1 MSIFNEYPSVANM
14 NRTKNLL
21 CIVPPYFTS
30 GAPPLGPASLLAH
43 LRANGHDDFEFLDLR
58 LWVPNA
64 YAPTYRA
71 TGVFGETYIM
81 DVPDLPLVLDIL
93 RNFGKGS
100 VPLPDFDDNFYRF
113 CFERGINAR
122 SLGDYLTGMY
132 RFLGAAL
139 DQLPDLAFVGFSLWS
154 SNYLTTLIAAAY
166 LKIRK
171 NPPFIVFGGP
181 QTTESKASAELA
193 LRSGIADIVAVGE
206 GEQTLLQIYETFS
219 RSQGPP
225 ADVLPGTIRYNQA
238 TRTFESARRPLLR
251 MSRIPLPAFDKLP
264 LMSYQRRNTSTRTLT
279 YELSR
284 GCTDKCVFCSEWVFW
299 ERIRNDDIAQVV
311 ENVARLKRDYGTEAV
326 WFMDSL
332 LNATPHRLQVLG
344 EEMLR
349 RNLGLK
355 WGGYLRA
362 NVDRETAVLLERAGF
377 EFTFVGVESLSDE
390 TLSQMNKHRT
400 GSDNLDAL
408 ESLLSS
414 GINRV
419 VAGFIPGF
427 PGDTRN
433 RFVRTASMLADIQR
447 RYPGRFRVNVEPFI
461 LSPNQPMYQNM
472 ADFGLTPIKWE
483 DRYLDTAEDYR
494 DITSDVFCS
503 VEGPNQGLD
512 RLGELRVAQS
522 VNLTV
527 SDRPDPF
534 LYYEGEAVS
543 TDRLDLVEITD
554 GWYMGLMKTDNALIY
569 GLIVSRAERRAY
581 EQLLNDE
588 TAASGFGYG
597 RRSDSSF
604 FGREPFDSYL
614 RAVEGRHLI
623 PPERDIPRMRVGYYR
638 DRPPRPSDE
647 IVLSPFVVARMAE
660 SDSGPVILVLDA
672 VGARWHTVDVRWEW
686 LFHEL
691 SQGRARVPAPAAE
704 DSSSI
709 AAEIRRLCDLGVLW
723 VKWSA
728 AGDPRAAE
736 GISSPP

>member
-1 MSIFNEYPSVANM
+1 M
-14 NRTKNLL
+14 NRTRNLL

-30 GAPPLGPASLLAH
+30 GAPPLGPAALLAY
-43 LRANGHDDFEFLDLR
+43 LRANGHDDWKFLDLR

-93 RNFGKGS
+93 HNFGSGAD
-100 VPLPDFDDNFYRF
+100 PLPDFEDNFHNY
-113 CFERGINAR
+113 CFERGINAG
-122 SLGDYLTGMY
+122 SLAEYLTGIY
-132 RFLGAAL
+132 RFVTAAL
-139 DQLPDLAFVGFSLWS
+139 DELPDLAFVGFSLWS
-154 SNYLTTLIAAAY
+154 SNYLTTLIAAAH
-166 LKIRK
+166 LKRRK

-181 QTTESKASAELA
+181 QTTESKASAQLA
-193 LRSGIADIVAVGE
+193 LRSGIADVIAIGE
-206 GEQTLLQIYETFS
+206 GEETLLHLFETFS
-219 RSQGPP
+219 RSQGPS
-225 ADVLPGTIRYNQA
+225 ADVLPGTMRYNQA
-238 TRTFESARRPLLR
+238 TGEFESARRPLLR
-251 MSRIPLPAFDKLP
+251 MSRLPLPAFDKLP
-264 LMSYQRRNTSTRTLT
+264 LISYQRRNTSIRTLT

-299 ERIRNDDIAQVV
+299 ERIRNDDIAHVV
-311 ENVARLKRDYGTEAV
+311 DNIARLKHDYGTESI

-362 NVDRETAVLLERAGF
+362 NVDRDTAALLKRAGF

-390 TLSQMNKHRT
+390 TLAQMNKRRT
-400 GSDNLDAL
+400 GDDNLDAL
-408 ESLLSS
+408 ESLLGA
-414 GINRV
+414 GIDRV

-433 RFVRTASMLADIQR
+433 RFVETASMLADIQH

-461 LSPNQPMYQNM
+461 LSPNQPMYRNM
-472 ADFGLTPIKWE
+472 ADFGLKPIGWA
-483 DRYLDTAEDYR
+483 DRYLDTAQEYA
-494 DITSDVFCS
+494 DITSDTFCS

-512 RLGELRVAQS
+512 RLGELRVAQA

-534 LYYEGEAVS
+534 LYYEGEEVS
-543 TDRLDLVEITD
+543 TSHFDLAEMTD

-569 GLIVSRAERRAY
+569 GLIVSGAERRSY
-581 EQLLNDE
+581 EQLLKDD

-614 RAVEGRHLI
+614 RSIEIRHLI
-623 PPERDIPRMRVGYYR
+623 PPERDNPRIRMGFYR
-638 DRPPRPSDE
+638 DRQPQPSD
-647 IVLSPFVVARMAE
+647 IIMLSPFVVARTVE
-660 SDSGPVILVLDA
+660 SDCGPVILVLDA
-672 VGARWHTVDVRWEW
+672 VGARWHTVDVQWEW
-686 LFHEL
+686 IFREL
-691 SQGRARVPAPAAE
+691 GRGEARIRIPAE
-704 DSSSI
+704 SESS
-709 AAEIRRLCDLGVLW
+709 ATATEIRRLCDLGVLW
-723 VKWSA
+723 TRWPA
-728 AGDPRAAE
+728 ADSSDALSDST
-736 GISSPP
+736 ISTVRRP